1 MHVPDFFFFRN
12 VFLAAAASLLA
23 ASAFVLSAIPVNY
36 PISLSIGLLTFS
48 VYQLASFHPSVQ
60 HFRIS
65 FQRKPGY
72 WNAASI
78 FLATFIGFFQLPICL
93 YPPVILA
100 GILSILY
107 FLQWQKGKFAGGLRS
122 VFLLK
127 NFLVAFVWTL
137 CTLQLPVWPMQPGLM
152 ETLSRFLLILLIT
165 FGLDLRDAAADR
177 KLGVM
182 TLASQLGFKN
192 AKWVLILLC
201 IGCIWICMS
210 IDFNGAAMLG
220 LTFIVLLTV
229 VLYLKEH
236 TSYWTYF
243 LMLDGIL
250 ILHALFIL
258 LLRLP

>member
-12 VFLAAAASLLA
+12 VFLAAAAFLLA
-23 ASAFVLSAIPVNY
+23 ASGFVLSTIPVNY
-36 PISLSIGLLTFS
+36 AICLSIGLFTFS

-72 WNAASI
+72 LNAVSTAV
-78 FLATFIGFFQLPICL
+78 ATFIGFLALPIHL
-93 YPPVILA
+93 YPTFVLA
-100 GILSILY
+100 GMLSILY

-122 VFLLK
+122 FFLLK
-127 NFLVAFVWTL
+127 NFLVAFMWTL
-137 CTLQLPVWPMQPGLM
+137 CTLQLPVLPMQPDVM
-152 ETLSRFLLILLIT
+152 EILSRFLLILLIT
-165 FGLDLRDAAADR
+165 FGLDLRDVVADR

-182 TLASQLGFKN
+182 TLASELGFKN
-192 AKWVLILLC
+192 AKWIVLLLC
-201 IGCIWICMS
+201 IGCIVLCMS
-210 IDFNGAAMLG
+210 IDFDGAALLG
-220 LTFIVLLTV
+220 LTFFVLLMAV
-229 VLYLKEH
+229 QYVKEH

-243 LMLDGIL
+243 LLLDGIL